1 MPIGKGRALDY
12 VEHEW
17 GTYVERFQRL
27 PQEEQWQRLKETGY
41 DSLRDLLAH
50 ILAWWDEGMG
60 IIRAIVEE
68 RPFERRK
75 YDFDA
80 FNAEAVEKY
89 RSWEEAD
96 FLAHYEETRQ
106 NMGAA
111 LTSMDAALFEN
122 RRAHAWLRAV
132 VLAHAREHLLALS
145 RFLVLD
151 LLKNEWASYI
161 EDFHRLNPAKQK
173 EFLSEQGFDN
183 FHDLLAHIV
192 GWWEEG
198 ARVIHGIL
206 DSPSFTWQNHD
217 VDSFNR
223 ELMQKISSWAD
234 EDLFHHFEGLRLAL
248 IDLVEQL
255 PDDAFLNVD
264 IEGWLIDDVVEH
276 YDEHPIPG

>member
-122 RRAHAWLRAV
+122 RRVHAWLRAV

-173 EFLSEQGFDN
+173 EFLSEQGFDS

-223 ELMQKISSWAD
+223 ELMQKFSSWAD

-255 PDDAFLNVD
+255 PGDAFLNVD
-264 IEGWLIDDVVEH
+264 IEGLLIDDVVEH

>member
-27 PQEEQWQRLKETGY
+27 PQEEQGQRLKETGY

-68 RPFERRK
+68 RPFARRK

-122 RRAHAWLRAV
+122 RRVHAWLRAV

-173 EFLSEQGFDN
+173 EFLSEQGFDS